1 MALLAIFIG
10 FKPLD
15 IKQQE
20 FVDVPLFQLEE
31 FTLHEL
37 DEKGLMTL
45 MKGTKALRYSNRY
58 KVANMNYTDNSKQ
71 FMANIKADDGV
82 YKDQE
87 EIIDLRGNVIYNR
100 EDGLIFES
108 DEATYNKKSA
118 IARTNKDYV
127 MYRGSDRVT
136 GFSLI
141 YDNRLNRV
149 KSKNVV
155 AKYQLKER

>member
-1 MALLAIFIG
+1 MIFIG

-15 IKQQE
+15 IKEQK
-20 FVDVPLFQLEE
+20 FVDVPLFQLES

-37 DEKGLMTL
+37 NKEGLVTL
-45 MKGTKALRYSNRY
+45 MKGSKATRY
-58 KVANMNYTDNSKQ
+58 KDRYNVENIDYTDNSKI
-71 FMANIKADDGV
+71 FIANMRADNGLYRD
-82 YKDQE
+82 KED
-87 EIIDLRGNVIYNR
+87 IIDLKGNVLYNR

-118 IARTNKDYV
+118 IAKTNKDYII
-127 MYRGSDRVT
+127 YRDDNRVIGT
-136 GFSLI
+136 SLI